1 MKKMSF
7 ASIGLPLVATL
18 LLAGCA
24 SDPIID
30 DTAVDSVQYQ
40 KDLEECRE
48 VAQQVKAAS
57 TIGKS
62 ALFSAA
68 FGAAIGA
75 VTGSAGR
82 GAATGAISG
91 VGGGGLKADE
101 EKSTVIKNC
110 LRQRGYKV
118 LN

>member
-68 FGAAIGA
+68 FGAA
-75 VTGSAGR
+75 
-82 GAATGAISG
+82 TGAISG